1 MTQSLELTQASRPRA
16 CAHVEGHQVRQLSDG
31 WQAAA
36 TPPDLRSDPAQLD
49 DLNWFPARVP
59 GTAAAALR
67 DAGAWRHGLDRD
79 FDAEDWWF
87 RTSFH
92 APPAAEGEEVVLH
105 LEGIATVAEVYL
117 NGERVLE
124 SDSMFAAHALDVGA
138 LLRGE
143 NELTIRCRALA
154 PLLRERR
161 RPRARWRSRLVAHG
175 NLRFFRT
182 MLLGRAPGF
191 APGPAAVGPWRGA
204 RLEIRRRLVVEELAL
219 RASVSGKEGRLTV
232 RACLRSLDGA
242 QPVAAEIELTSS
254 SGAWRAPLALTERGD
269 AVDVQGDLV
278 VPEVSLWW
286 PHTHGEPALYD
297 ARLIVSGRDGS
308 LIVDGGRIGFRS
320 LAFGASE
327 DHDVE
332 VDGVDLHVNGVPVF
346 ARGCVWTPVDAVGM
360 APSPASLRAA
370 LDQVRD
376 AGMNLV
382 RIPGT
387 SAYEEEAFHDLCDE
401 LGVLV
406 WQDFMFANLDYPI
419 SDDAFRAA
427 VTHEAGQVLGRLACR
442 PSLAVVCGN
451 SEVEQQ
457 VAMLGL
463 DPSIGRGELFG
474 ELLPTLVRESG
485 SDALYVP
492 SAPWG
497 GDLPFRPDRGVSN
510 YYGVGG
516 YRRPLE
522 DARRAEVRFAA
533 ECLAF
538 SNVPDE
544 TAIEEMLP
552 DAPGGLV
559 VHDPRWKAGV
569 PRDSGS
575 GWDFEDVRDHYLE
588 LLFGV
593 QPAELRRVD
602 HERYLELSRVL
613 TGEVMAEVFGEWRRA
628 GSPCSGG
635 LVLWLRDI
643 VPGAGWGVIDERGE
657 PKVAYHHLRRALAP
671 VAVWMTDEGLAGVH
685 AHVANDR
692 PTPLLAR
699 LRIALYRDFEHRV
712 GEAEEMIELAP
723 HSVRR
728 WDVEALLGRFVD
740 AAWAYRFG
748 PPAQDLIVAS
758 LEAHRQGGE
767 LLSQSVRFPA
777 GRPLASEHGSD
788 LGLAASA
795 RVLDDGVTQVSVRTT
810 RFAYGVRVCVPGFRA
825 SDDAFSVEPAGERS
839 VLLSPCEDGAVFGGG
854 WLTAVNLRGRVRVA
868 TAEQADSS
876 PVDGVQPDAVHATLE
891 GRSS

>member
-1 MTQSLELTQASRPRA
+1 MTPSLELRRASWPRA
-16 CAHVEGHQVRQLSDG
+16 RARVEGHEVRQLSDG

-49 DLNWFPARVP
+49 DEAWFPARVP

-67 DAGAWRHGLDRD
+67 DAGVWRHGVERD

-92 APPAAEGEEVVLH
+92 APPAAEGEQVVLR
-105 LEGIATVAEVYL
+105 LDGIATVAEVYL
-117 NGERVLE
+117 NGELLLE
-124 SDSMFAAHALDVGA
+124 SDSMFAAHALDVGT

-143 NELTIRCRALA
+143 NELAIRCRALA

-161 RPRARWRSRLVAHG
+161 RPRARWRSRLVADG

-204 RLEIRRRLVVEELAL
+204 RLERRRRIVVEQLNL
-219 RASVSGKEGRLTV
+219 RAGVSGKDGRLAV
-232 RACLRSLDGA
+232 CARLRSLDGTH
-242 QPVAAEIELTSS
+242 PVAAEIELSSS
-254 SGAWRAPLALTERGD
+254 SGVWRAPLELRDRGG
-269 AVDVQGDLV
+269 AVDVEGELA
-278 VPEVSLWW
+278 VPDVSLWW
-286 PHTHGEPALYD
+286 PHTHGEPVLYD
-297 ARLIVSGRDGS
+297 ARLIVSMADGS
-308 LIVDGGRIGFRS
+308 VIVDAGHVGFRS
-320 LAFGASE
+320 LSFGRSE
-327 DHDVE
+327 AHDVE

-360 APSPASLRAA
+360 APSPGSLRAA
-370 LDQVRD
+370 LEQVRA

-387 SAYEEEAFHDLCDE
+387 SAYEEDAFHDLCDE

-419 SDDAFRAA
+419 SDDAFRTA
-427 VTHEAGQVLGRLACR
+427 VTHEAKQVLGRLAQG

-463 DPSIGRGELFG
+463 DPSLGRGELFG
-474 ELLPTLVRESG
+474 ELLPALVRESG
-485 SDALYVP
+485 AEALYVP
-492 SAPWG
+492 SAPCG

-544 TAIEEMLP
+544 KAIEAMLP
-552 DAPGGLV
+552 DAPADLV
-559 VHDPRWKAGV
+559 VHHPRWKSGV
-569 PRDSGS
+569 PRDRGA

-602 HERYLELSRVL
+602 HERYLELSRTL

-671 VAVWMTDEGLAGVH
+671 VAVWMTDEGLGGVH

-748 PPAQDLIVAS
+748 PPAQNLIVAS
-758 LEAHRQGGE
+758 LEGDREGGE
-767 LLSQSVRFPA
+767 LISQSVRFPA
-777 GRPLASEHGSD
+777 GRPLDSEPAGD
-788 LGLAASA
+788 LGLAAGA
-795 RVLDDGVTQVSVRTT
+795 RLLDDEIVEVSVRTA
-810 RFAYGVRVCVPGFRA
+810 RFAYGVRVCTPGFRA
-825 SDDAFSVEPAGERS
+825 SDDAFSVEPSGERR
-839 VLLSPCEDGAVFGGG
+839 VLLSASEDRAVFAGG
-854 WLTAVNLRGRVRVA
+854 WLTAVNLRGRIKIP
-868 TAEQADSS
+868 TAEPPDRP
-876 PVDGVQPDAVHATLE
+876 PVAGVQPEAVHAALE
-891 GRSS
+891 GRSA